1 MGIGTKTP
9 KNHFFRVKLFPKKWY
24 LCKKAKVKLA
34 KLQISYCYVAKCLL
48 PTVKKATIEKR
59 QKKNYK

>member
-1 MGIGTKTP
+1 MNCSTKI
-9 KNHFFRVKLFPKKWY
+9 WY

-48 PTVKKATIEKR
+48 PTGKKATIEKR
-59 QKKNYK
+59 IKKNY